1 MYLGFQLEGG
11 GQRALFQAH
20 KETILGIWIPK
31 TRCQVWKFLGLAG
44 FCRLWIPGFVDI
56 AKPLYEATRGQEET
70 FIWTKENEKAFQEL
84 KLAMLSAPA
93 LALPDVTKP
102 FHLFVD
108 ESQGIAKGY

>member
-70 FIWTKENEKAFQEL
+70 FIWTKEKQTNKQTNKQESFPRFEIGT
-84 KLAMLSAPA
+84 AICPSPGSA
-93 LALPDVTKP
+93 
-102 FHLFVD
+102 
-108 ESQGIAKGY
+108 